1 MLSRTFQT
9 TAAVASIAALL
20 SLPFVIHLPSDK
32 AWLRVCLDGS
42 HGPIFAAVAVIIAV
56 WLRARAN
63 ERGVAVAWPAW
74 AISVQALLA
83 TVAVGIAIE
92 YLEGLQNR
100 PPSAFDVMTD
110 TAGAAAGLALWLLW
124 TRPRPDGGT
133 TRDREVRWTLVAIA
147 LAGITFV
154 AWRPMQAAVA
164 YAQRMVQ
171 FPVLA
176 QFERERDLFF
186 VTPDGAA
193 TGLAELPAPW
203 SQRAGERALRLAFDA
218 AHPPAVQLV
227 EPSPDWR
234 GYSVVAADLTN
245 PGDTEIRL
253 VFRILDASHDWTH
266 ADRFNL
272 PLVLPPRTRTTVRV
286 ALDAVESAPA
296 TRRMD
301 LARITNLMLFGRD
314 NAAAGELY
322 VARIWLE

>member
-1 MLSRTFQT
+1 MRSRTIQT
-9 TAAVASIAALL
+9 AAAVAGVAALL

-56 WLRARAN
+56 WLRARA
-63 ERGVAVAWPAW
+63 ELRGVGAAWPAW

-83 TVAVGIAIE
+83 TVAIGIAVE
-92 YLEGLQNR
+92 FLEVLQNR
-100 PPSAFDVMTD
+100 PPSVFDVMTD

-124 TRPRPDGGT
+124 TRPRQGGGAA
-133 TRDREVRWTLVAIA
+133 RDRDVRWTLVAIF
-147 LAGITFV
+147 LAAVTFV
-154 AWRPMQAAVA
+154 AWRPMQAAAA
-164 YAQRMVQ
+164 YAQRMAQ

-176 QFERERDLFF
+176 QFERERDLYF

-193 TGLAELPAPW
+193 TGIAELPAPW
-203 SQRAGERALRLAFDA
+203 AQRPGERALRLAFDA
-218 AHPPAVQLV
+218 ARPPAVQIV

-234 GYSVVAADLTN
+234 GHSVVAADLTN

-253 VFRILDASHDWTH
+253 VFRILDATHDWSH

-272 PLVLPPRTRTTVRV
+272 PLALPPRTRTTVRV

-296 TRRMD
+296 SRRMD
-301 LARITNLMLFGRD
+301 MARIANVMLFGRD
-314 NAAAGELY
+314 NPAAGELY
-322 VARIWLE
+322 VSRLWLE